1 MADKGANFSKVQYL
15 PGRHEGICGRD
26 KREGKAH
33 YPGRSVGKQVEPR
46 ASIKTAT
53 GCSDVTVYRQ
63 KSAEVVVGGQR
74 AQQKLGCL
82 TNAEGLNVRIRR
94 SHYVFTARHDSRTR

>member
-33 YPGRSVGKQVEPR
+33 YPGRSVSNQQELR
-46 ASIKTAT
+46 ASGETGT
-53 GCSDVTVYRQ
+53 GCSDAIGYRQ
-63 KSAEVVVGGQR
+63 KSADVVVGR
-74 AQQKLGCL
+74 
-82 TNAEGLNVRIRR
+82 
-94 SHYVFTARHDSRTR
+94 